1 VSTSAP
7 ETQRPGAAPAG
18 AGRARR
24 RALLTVSGLSAYYGE
39 LRALFDVGFQV
50 TSGEVLSIIGA
61 NGAGKSTLL
70 KSIVGMMNRG
80 KAAHIE
86 GVIDF
91 RGRRL
96 DRLTTEK
103 VVEAGVTLVP
113 EGRRLFARLSVEDNL
128 LAGAFLPRCRQSAPK
143 KLKEVYD
150 LFPRL
155 RERRDQV
162 VSQMS
167 GGEQQ
172 MVAIGRALMS
182 SPEIILFDEL
192 SLGLA
197 PAVVDDVYRNV
208 KRINERGATCIV
220 IEQDMRRA
228 MAVAS
233 HVLVMLEGRVVL
245 EGKPADLSD
254 AEVTAAYFGSDVGRA
269 HP

>member
-1 VSTSAP
+1 MSTLAP
-7 ETQRPGAAPAG
+7 DRARPGESG
-18 AGRARR
+18 ARPRR
-24 RALLTVSGLSAYYGE
+24 PLLSVSNLSAYYGE
-39 LRALFDVGFQV
+39 LRALYDVAFQI
-50 TSGEVLSIIGA
+50 SAGEVLSIIGA

-70 KSIVGMMNRG
+70 KSLVGMMSRG
-80 KAAHIE
+80 KTAHIE
-86 GVIDF
+86 GTIDF

-96 DRLTTEK
+96 DRLSTEK
-103 VVEAGVTLVP
+103 IVDAGVTMVP
-113 EGRRLFARLSVEDNL
+113 EGRRLFTRLSVEDNL
-128 LAGAFLPRCRQSAPK
+128 MAGAFLPRCRHGAAK
-143 KLKEVYD
+143 KLKEIYE

-155 RERRDQV
+155 GERRDQV

-182 SPEIILFDEL
+182 SPEIVLFDEL

-197 PAVVDDVYRNV
+197 PAIVDDVYRNV
-208 KRINERGATCIV
+208 RAINQRGVTCII

-245 EGKPADLSD
+245 EGKPTALTE
-254 AEVTAAYFGSDVGRA
+254 AQVTAAYFGSDPGRA
-269 HP
+269 Q

>member
-1 VSTSAP
+1 VSTSAHNAS
-7 ETQRPGAAPAG
+7 RPGPSGAA
-18 AGRARR
+18 ARGNR
-24 RALLTVSGLSAYYGE
+24 RSLLTVDRLSAYYGE
-39 LRALFDVGFQV
+39 LRALFDVSFTVAG
-50 TSGEVLSIIGA
+50 GEVLSIIGA

-86 GVIDF
+86 GAIDF

-103 VVEAGVTLVP
+103 IVAAGVTMVP
-113 EGRRLFARLSVEDNL
+113 EGRRLFARLSVKDNL
-128 LAGAFLPRCRQSAPK
+128 LAGAFLPRCRENAAK
-143 KLKEVYD
+143 KLAEIYE

-155 RERRDQV
+155 GERREQV

-182 SPEIILFDEL
+182 SPDIVLFDEL

-197 PAVVDDVYRNV
+197 PVIVDDVYRNV
-208 KRINERGATCIV
+208 RRINQSGVTCIV

-228 MAVAS
+228 LDVAN
-233 HVLVMLEGRVVL
+233 HVLIMLEGRVAL
-245 EGKPADLSD
+245 EGKPADLTE
-254 AEVTAAYFGSDVGRA
+254 AQVTAAYFGSSFSKA
-269 HP
+269 HA

>member
-7 ETQRPGAAPAG
+7 DRSRPGG
-18 AGRARR
+18 ADNGRAK
-24 RALLTVSGLSAYYGE
+24 RALLSVSGLSAYYGE
-39 LRALFDVGFQV
+39 LRALFDVSFRV
-50 TSGEVLSIIGA
+50 SAGEVLSIIGA

-70 KSIVGMMNRG
+70 KSLVGMMSRG
-80 KAAHIE
+80 KTAHIE

-103 VVEAGVTLVP
+103 VVEAGVTMVP
-113 EGRRLFARLSVEDNL
+113 EGRRLFARLTVEDNL
-128 LAGAFLPRCRQSAPK
+128 MAGAFLPRCRPTAAK
-143 KLKEVYD
+143 KLKEVYE

-182 SPEIILFDEL
+182 SPEIMLFDEL

-197 PAVVDDVYRNV
+197 PSLVDDVYRNV
-208 KRINERGATCIV
+208 RSINQRGVTCII

-228 MAVAS
+228 MAVAN

-245 EGKPADLSD
+245 EGKPSDLIE
-254 AEVTAAYFGSDVGRA
+254 AQVTAAYFGSNLGRA
-269 HP
+269 H